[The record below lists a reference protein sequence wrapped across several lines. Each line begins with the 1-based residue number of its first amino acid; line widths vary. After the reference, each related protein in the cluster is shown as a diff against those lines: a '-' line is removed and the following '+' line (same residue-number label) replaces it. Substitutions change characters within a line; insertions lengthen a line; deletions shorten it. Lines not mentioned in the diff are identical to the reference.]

1 MPKIPLP
8 DDCLQATMSEVAA
21 FIARD
26 SSPEAQALLAR
37 MQTCAA
43 SIGALKAS
51 HLAIANAN
59 ANMADLYAE
68 LEEANEA
75 IEKTNTELGA
85 AKDAAVAAS
94 RAKSEFLANMS
105 HEIRTPMNGV
115 LGMTEL
121 LLMSPLDPRQRHMLQ
136 TVQRSGTALLHIIND
151 MLDFA
156 KIEAGKVQLES
167 LDFDAR
173 SLVEDVAEL
182 LGSAAHAK
190 GVALDVRVREGT
202 ETLVRGDAGRL
213 RQALSNLVGNAV
225 KFTEAGHVHVTVSSK
240 PGGEGA
246 VALQIEVEDSG
257 IGIAP
262 HVLPRIFDAFSQADV
277 STTRRFGGTG
287 LGLTIARR
295 LCELMGGDIHVVS
308 EVGRGSTFTL
318 AVVAQR
324 AAPASAPRCDAAPP
338 VVRARVLVVEDNEIN
353 LIVAVQTL
361 EQLGC
366 EVRCAGNGQEACDE
380 VQKGGLDVILMDCQ
394 MPVMDGYEATRE
406 IRRREEAER
415 RPRIPIIALTAS
427 ASAKDVDACLGSGMD
442 ALISKPYQSATLA
455 AELTRWTAGADE
467 AAPAAPLPRTG

>member
-1 MPKIPLP
+1 MPTIPLP
-8 DDCLQATMSEVAA
+8 DDCLHATMSEVAT

-26 SSPEAQALLAR
+26 SSPEAAALLSK

-43 SIGALKAS
+43 NIGALEAS
-51 HLAIANAN
+51 HLAIASAN

-68 LEEANEA
+68 LEEAKEA
-75 IEKTNTELGA
+75 VEKTNGELCA

-121 LLMSPLDPRQRHMLQ
+121 LLMGSLDVRQRHMLQ
-136 TVQRSGTALLHIIND
+136 TVQRSGSALLHIIND

-156 KIEAGKVQLES
+156 KIEAGKVQLEA

-182 LGSAAHAK
+182 LGSAADAK
-190 GVALDVRVREGT
+190 GVALHVVIPDAT
-202 ETLVRGDAGRL
+202 ETLLSGDAGRL

-225 KFTEAGHVHVTVSSK
+225 KFTEAGHVCVTVSSE
-240 PGGEGA
+240 PTAEGA
-246 VALQIEVEDSG
+246 IALEIEVEDTG

-287 LGLTIARR
+287 LGLAIARR
-295 LCELMGGDIHVVS
+295 LCVLMGGDIRVAS
-308 EVGRGSTFTL
+308 EPGRGSTFTL
-318 AVVAQR
+318 TAVVHR
-324 AAPASAPRCDAAPP
+324 AARVSAPRCDAAPP

-366 EVRCAGNGQEACDE
+366 EVRSAGNGQEACEE
-380 VQKGGLDVILMDCQ
+380 VAKGGLDVILMDCQ

-406 IRRREEAER
+406 IRRREEEER

-427 ASAKDVDACLGSGMD
+427 ASAKDVDACLDSGMD
-442 ALISKPYQSATLA
+442 ALISKPYQSAALA
-455 AELTRWTAGADE
+455 AELSRWTAGADE
-467 AAPAAPLPRTG
+467 AAEGVPSSRAG